1 MRTTTDL
8 SETGVEKASD
18 FEFNLPTLT
27 EEPRVDDVSRYAGL
41 TVRGVR

>member
-1 MRTTTDL
+1 MRTTPDL
-8 SETGVEKASD
+8 SETAAEKASD